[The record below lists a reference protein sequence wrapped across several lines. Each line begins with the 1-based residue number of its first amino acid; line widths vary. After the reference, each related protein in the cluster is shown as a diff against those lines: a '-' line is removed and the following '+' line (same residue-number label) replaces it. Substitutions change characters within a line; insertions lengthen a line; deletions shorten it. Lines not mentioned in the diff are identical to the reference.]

1 VREVEPGLSEALPRP
16 LVRTI
21 VGHLAGAPFAKQGA
35 RTSHPRRRA
44 RRWPKWY
51 PSTRRTPS
59 FDDLQ
64 VLFVTVSGTRGSEAA
79 LVVRRPGG
87 TIPALN
93 CRIGNIRNESSHGA
107 PIDEE
112 PRQALRELARSLK

>member
-1 VREVEPGLSEALPRP
+1 VAEVVPVDTA
-16 LVRTI
+16 
-21 VGHLAGAPFAKQGA
+21 
-35 RTSHPRRRA
+35 
-44 RRWPKWY
+44 
-51 PSTRRTPS
+51 TPS
-59 FDDLQ
+59 FDDPQ
-64 VLFVTVSGTRGSEAA
+64 VLFVTVCGTRGSEAA

-87 TIPALN
+87 TILALN